1 MIPSATNLST
11 LSLKSIRLRKPA
23 FGRTL
28 ALASSNS
35 ARPASGV
42 IAPTDADARS
52 PASESARSIVL
63 PAHEDTATVASNI
76 LACRRV
82 KRRAPETSLLAW
94 AWVQF
99 SGLLNGSTPAAG
111 EWAMLRSEEHT
122 SELQSLLRT

>member
-11 LSLKSIRLRKPA
+11 LSLKAIRLRKPA

-63 PAHEDTATVASNI
+63 PAHED
-76 LACRRV
+76 
-82 KRRAPETSLLAW
+82 
-94 AWVQF
+94 
-99 SGLLNGSTPAAG
+99 
-111 EWAMLRSEEHT
+111 RSEEHT
-122 SELQSLLRT
+122 SELQSLMRNSYAVLCLKKKQKQHKH

>member
-11 LSLKSIRLRKPA
+11 LSLKAIRLRKPA

-63 PAHEDTATVASNI
+63 PAHEDTAKVASNI

-82 KRRAPETSLLAW
+82 KRREPETSLLDW
-94 AWVQF
+94 AWVQC
-99 SGLLNGSTPAAG
+99 SCILTGSQYPAG
-111 EWAMLRSEEHT
+111 EWELRIYAYPGSPHA
-122 SELQSLLRT
+122 

>member
-11 LSLKSIRLRKPA
+11 LSLKAIRLRKPA

-52 PASESARSIVL
+52 PGSESARSTVL
-63 PAHEDTATVASNI
+63 PAHEDTAKVASSI
-76 LACRRV
+76 PACRRV
-82 KRRAPETSLLAW
+82 MGRATEATLLDW
-94 AWVQF
+94 AWVHF
-99 SGLLNGSTPAAG
+99 AGRLHGSTPTAG
-111 EWAMLRSEEHT
+111 AGATDSN
-122 SELQSLLRT
+122 S